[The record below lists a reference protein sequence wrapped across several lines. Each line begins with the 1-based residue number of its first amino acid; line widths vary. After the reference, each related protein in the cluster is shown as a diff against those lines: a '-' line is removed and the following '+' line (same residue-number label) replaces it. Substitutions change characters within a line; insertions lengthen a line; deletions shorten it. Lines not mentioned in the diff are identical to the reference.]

1 MKCLILASIRNERLA
16 SFEGPPALIKL
27 LGVSLIDRILF
38 SARDAGLTEF
48 VIVTAAADHQV
59 RHYADKFART
69 YNLTIE
75 HVVNDAPN
83 KGNAYAVSLARSFLT
98 EAFILTSL
106 DYLIDPQTFR
116 ALRAKTVKRND
127 VCVAVDRDTLSVR
140 TDLMTITRVELEANG
155 VVTDMNLGL
164 VEFDGFS
171 TGAYL
176 CGVGLFE
183 AIDTQLQIH
192 PRELSLLALV
202 QSLIAHK
209 QVHAYEINGHF
220 WSHIDSL
227 DAFMVAEE
235 ALLKRVNKKTDDNPV
250 KRFILRGFS
259 RYITQL
265 FLALSI
271 NVRQISGIGFA
282 FSALAALLMSVNHYY
297 GLVIGAVL
305 AFIAVIIHV
314 AQEEVAVLRYQQ
326 SGHSQWFD
334 SVLGQYGEMALLLGL
349 TLHTTYHD
357 YLGMNPVLIGVLAIV
372 GCFMFHYSSD
382 KYQQWVGT
390 KPSFQQ
396 EMFINRDV
404 VYMVTILGALFNIAL
419 FALLVMM
426 ILFNAM
432 VIRRLFVWREEE

>member
-27 LGVSLIDRILF
+27 LGVPLIERILF
-38 SARDAGLTEF
+38 SARDAGLSEF
-48 VIVTAAADHQV
+48 VIVTAAEDHTV
-59 RHYADKFART
+59 RQYADRFART
-69 YNLTIE
+69 YQVTVE

-83 KGNAYAVSLARSFLT
+83 KGNAYAVSLARPLLT

-116 ALRAKTVKRND
+116 ALRAKHVKGSE
-127 VCVAVDRDTLSVR
+127 VFVAVDRDTLSVR
-140 TDLMTITRVELEANG
+140 TDLMTITRVEIETNG
-155 VVTDMNLGL
+155 LVSDMNLGL
-164 VEFDGFS
+164 VEFGAFN

-176 CGVGLFE
+176 CGTGLFDV
-183 AIDTQLQIH
+183 IDAQLKIH

-202 QSLIAHK
+202 QALIAQQ
-209 QVHAYEINGHF
+209 QVRAYDINGHF

-227 DAFMVAEE
+227 DALMVAEE
-235 ALLKRVNKKTDDNPV
+235 ALLKRVNQKTDDNPV
-250 KRFILRGFS
+250 KRFVLRGFS
-259 RYITQL
+259 RYTTQL
-265 FLALSI
+265 FLALSV
-271 NVRQISGIGFA
+271 NVRQISGIGFV
-282 FSALAALLMSVNHYY
+282 FSALAALLLSVNHYY
-297 GLVIGAVL
+297 GLVIGAIL

-326 SGHSQWFD
+326 SGHSRWFD

-357 YLGMNPVLIGVLAIV
+357 YLGMNPVLIGILAIV

-382 KYQQWVGT
+382 KYQQWVGK
-390 KPSFQQ
+390 KPPLQQ
-396 EMFINRDV
+396 EVLINRDV
-404 VYMVTILGALFNIAL
+404 VYMIVILGALLNVAL

-432 VIRRLFVWREEE
+432 VIRRLFVWREET